1 MSITRRDSILS
12 TVAMIA
18 MPALAQDQHSRPLTI
33 VVPFAPGG
41 STDLVTRAIAEKM
54 SKSLGQNIVVDNKS
68 GASGMI
74 GTEYVARSAPDGYIL
89 GAVGASTGVHPH
101 LMGQPP
107 RYKFD
112 DLTYVGQLAY
122 VELVL
127 VARKSLAANNVKEL
141 IDLAKSR
148 PGTLSYGDSGA
159 ALRLAMELFKTITRT
174 DIVRVPYKGDAPA
187 LVDLVGGHVDLGML
201 TLAGAM
207 GQINAGTVKVIGV
220 ASRTRSRA
228 FPNAP
233 TIAESGLSG
242 LSTYESGVPT
252 MLAMP
257 KATPRPIVDRLNASL
272 SEALSDSA
280 LVERFASMG
289 LSVNRYTPAEA
300 DGVMKAEYNKLSQL
314 LKEANIPT
322 DR

>member
-1 MSITRRDSILS
+1 MTITRRYSILS
-12 TVAMIA
+12 TVAMLA
-18 MPALAQDQHSRPLTI
+18 MPAMAQDHSRQLTI

-41 STDLVTRAIAEKM
+41 STDLVTRAIAERM
-54 SKSLGQNIVVDNKS
+54 SKSLGQTIVVDNKA
-68 GASGMI
+68 GASGLI
-74 GTEYVARSAPDGYIL
+74 GTEFVVRAAPDGLIL

-101 LMGQPP
+101 LMGPLP

-122 VELVL
+122 VEFVL
-127 VARKSLAANNVKEL
+127 VARKNLEANNVKEL

-148 PGTLSYGDSGA
+148 PGKLNCGDSGA
-159 ALRLAMELFKTITRT
+159 ALHLAMELFKSITHT
-174 DIVRVPYKGDAPA
+174 DIVRVAYKGDAPA

-207 GQINAGTVKVIGV
+207 GQIKAGTVKVIGL

-228 FPNAP
+228 VPEAP

-242 LSTYESGVPT
+242 LSSYESGVPT
-252 MLAMP
+252 MLALP
-257 KATPRPIVDRLNASL
+257 KATPRPIVDRLNVAL
-272 SEALSDSA
+272 TEALSDPA

-289 LSVNRYTPAEA
+289 LGVSRYTPAEA
-300 DGVMKAEYNKLSQL
+300 QGVMKAEYNKLARL

-322 DR
+322 ER